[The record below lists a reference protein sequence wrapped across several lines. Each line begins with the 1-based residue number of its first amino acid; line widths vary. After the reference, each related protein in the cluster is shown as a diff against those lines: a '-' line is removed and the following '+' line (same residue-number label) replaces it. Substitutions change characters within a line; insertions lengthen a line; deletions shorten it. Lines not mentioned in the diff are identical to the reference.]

1 MTKKESLKEKIKKLE
16 KENKNIYER
25 LGEIAESIF
34 QLRNGDV
41 WKLKQDVKKSQKTVK
56 KLQRQVNWCMEN
68 KKCGKHITAK
78 QLEFMIKEFLGG
90 QECTTDVTS
99 FKAYSIEEY
108 GLFFETE
115 DGSRF
120 AITIEKE
127 I

>member
-1 MTKKESLKEKIKKLE
+1 MDEKELLETVKNHDKIVSELNYKVYKLE
-16 KENKNIYER
+16 KE
-25 LGEIAESIF
+25 
-34 QLRNGDV
+34 
-41 WKLKQDVKKSQKTVK
+41 VK
-56 KLQRQVNWCMEN
+56 KLKRRVKWCMNN
-68 KKCGKHITAK
+68 KKCGKHLTEK

-99 FKAYSIEEY
+99 FKQYSIEEH

-127 I
+127 V